1 MGQEELVRKVVSSI
15 EKSAQQLVPH
25 LNAALVY
32 VHNDQSNEYL
42 LANESQDEQAP
53 RVIVPEQGLLGH
65 IAVSGT
71 GTIVNDVSQEGPL
84 SAEEQD
90 WLSKAALLIHPMLA
104 QDVQSGIL
112 VLVRRQ
118 KGFTPQEF
126 RLIGIVANQAGIHLY
141 NAQRYERSQHLA
153 DRDRMLGVLNQAA
166 FTRQAQVLLNQA
178 RLAKQPVA
186 LLYPDIDDFRVV
198 NNTFGHPTGDKV
210 LVGIANIMQTVVGNT
225 GIVGRSAGEEFFI
238 LLPELHD
245 REAVQVADEIRTR
258 VQKSKFDSD
267 DLREVRVTLSIGVA
281 IFPRDASDFA
291 SLKKQADRAA
301 YLAKRLG
308 KNRVCLYQD
317 RQELVESPEPTET
330 GYLVQVQEL

>member
-1 MGQEELVRKVVSSI
+1 MF
-15 EKSAQQLVPH
+15 
-25 LNAALVY
+25 
-32 VHNDQSNEYL
+32 
-42 LANESQDEQAP
+42 
-53 RVIVPEQGLLGH
+53 
-65 IAVSGT
+65 
-71 GTIVNDVSQEGPL
+71 
-84 SAEEQD
+84 
-90 WLSKAALLIHPMLA
+90 A

-141 NAQRYERSQHLA
+141 NAQRYERSQQLA

-178 RLAKQPVA
+178 HRAKQPVA

-210 LVGIANIMQTVVGNT
+210 LVGIANIMQAVVGNT

-238 LLPELHD
+238 LLPELQD
-245 REAVQVADEIRTR
+245 QEAVQVADEIRTR
-258 VQKSKFDSD
+258 VQESRFDSD
-267 DLREVRVTLSIGVA
+267 DSRKVRVTLSIGVA

-317 RQELVESPEPTET
+317 RQELVEPPESTET